1 MKLYFIRDFTETL
14 HSSCYFILWYD
25 TNPYTSQ
32 SSYRLSIPQESD
44 NKKFKMLDGYE
55 QLYEKY

>member
-14 HSSCYFILWYD
+14 HSSCYFISWYD

-55 QLYEKY
+55 Q